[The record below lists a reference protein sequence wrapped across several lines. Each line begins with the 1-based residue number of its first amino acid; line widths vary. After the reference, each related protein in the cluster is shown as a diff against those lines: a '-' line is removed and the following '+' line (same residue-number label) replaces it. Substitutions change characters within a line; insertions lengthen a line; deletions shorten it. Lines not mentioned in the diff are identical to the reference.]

1 METRKGL
8 GFMYLAK
15 RPCGRVSAMCWDEPG
30 FEKDTAK
37 HVAEYIRRG
46 DKVSVLSGL
55 KAINYR
61 SKFVGLAVMIVE
73 KRNGKQRHQ

>member
-1 METRKGL
+1 METRKWL

-46 DKVSVLSGL
+46 DKVE
-55 KAINYR
+55 R
-61 SKFVGLAVMIVE
+61 VE
-73 KRNGKQRHQ
+73 RFEGDKLPEQICRPGCKDCGEQ